1 MRLVRFQRNGDTL
14 PRHGALVGDDR
25 VLDFTAPAA
34 DLHQPRELL
43 AWCDLNGAA
52 LPAALELARQ
62 LELQP
67 SRREELVAALLPREE
82 VRLLAPVDMPGKV
95 ICIGLNYRDHAAES
109 GMEIPER
116 PLVFSKFGSC
126 VVGPDDAVR
135 LPEGESQTDYEAELA
150 FVIGRHASRV
160 PLERAMEHV
169 LGYTNANDVS
179 ARAFQFADGQWTRG
193 KACDTFCP
201 LGPFLLTA
209 DEVADPHQL
218 RIGLR
223 LNGRTMQDSRT
234 DQLVFGIPELVVAL
248 SGFVTLE
255 PGDVVLTG
263 TPPGVGFARKPPVYL
278 QDGDVMEVEIEGL
291 GVLRN
296 TVSGSLI

>member
-1 MRLVRFQRNGDTL
+1 MKLVRFQRNGDTI
-14 PRHGALVGDDR
+14 PRHGALIGDDL

-34 DLHQPRELL
+34 DLHQPHDLL

-52 LPAALELARQ
+52 LPAALELAHQ
-62 LELQP
+62 LETTP
-67 SRREELVAALLPREE
+67 SRREELAAALLPLSE
-82 VRLLAPVDMPGKV
+82 VKLLAPVDMPGKV
-95 ICIGLNYRDHAAES
+95 ICIGLNYRDHAEES

-135 LPEGESQTDYEAELA
+135 LPKGHSETDYEAELA
-150 FVIGRHASRV
+150 FVVGRHASHV
-160 PLERAMEHV
+160 PLERALDHV
-169 LGYTNANDVS
+169 LGYACANDVS

-201 LGPFLLTA
+201 LGPFVATT
-209 DEVADPHQL
+209 DEVPAPEKL

-223 LNGRTMQDSRT
+223 LNGETMQDSST
-234 DQLVFGIPELVVAL
+234 DQLVFGIAELVASL
-248 SGFVTLE
+248 SEFITLE
-255 PGDVVLTG
+255 PGDLVLTG

-278 QDGDVMEVEIEGL
+278 ADGDVMEVEIEGL

-296 TVSGSLI
+296 PVAG

>member
-1 MRLVRFQRNGDTL
+1 MKLVRFQRNGDTT
-14 PRHGALVGDDR
+14 PRHGALIGEDL

-34 DLHQPRELL
+34 DLHQPHDLL

-52 LPAALELARQ
+52 LPAALDLAHQ
-62 LELQP
+62 LEIQP
-67 SRREELVAALLPREE
+67 SRREELAAALLPRAE
-82 VRLLAPVDMPGKV
+82 VKLLAPVDVPGKV
-95 ICIGLNYRDHAAES
+95 ICIGLNYRDHAEES
-109 GMEIPER
+109 GMDIPER

-135 LPEGESQTDYEAELA
+135 LPRGDSETDYEAELA
-150 FVIGRHASRV
+150 FVVGRHASHV

-169 LGYTNANDVS
+169 LGYACANDVS

-201 LGPFLLTA
+201 LGPYLATA
-209 DEVADPHQL
+209 DEVPEPEQL

-223 LNGRTMQDSRT
+223 LNGETMQDSST
-234 DQLVFGIPELVVAL
+234 DQLVFGIAELVSSL
-248 SGFVTLE
+248 SEFVTLE
-255 PGDVVLTG
+255 PGDLVLTG

-278 QDGDVMEVEIEGL
+278 KDGDLMEVEIEGL

-296 TVSGSLI
+296 PVQG

>member
-1 MRLVRFQRNGDTL
+1 VKLVRFQRNGDTT
-14 PRHGALVGDDR
+14 PRHGALIGEDL

-34 DLHQPRELL
+34 DLHQPHDLL

-52 LPAALELARQ
+52 LPAALDLAHQ
-62 LELQP
+62 LEIQP
-67 SRREELVAALLPREE
+67 SRREELAAALLPRAE
-82 VRLLAPVDMPGKV
+82 VKLLAPVDVPGKV
-95 ICIGLNYRDHAAES
+95 ICIGLNYRDHAEES
-109 GMEIPER
+109 GMDIPER

-135 LPEGESQTDYEAELA
+135 LPRGDSETDYEAELA
-150 FVIGRHASRV
+150 FVVGRHASHV

-169 LGYTNANDVS
+169 LGYACANDVS

-201 LGPFLLTA
+201 LGPYLATA
-209 DEVADPHQL
+209 DEVPEPEQL

-223 LNGRTMQDSRT
+223 LNGETMQDSST
-234 DQLVFGIPELVVAL
+234 DQLVFGIAELVSSL
-248 SGFVTLE
+248 SEFVTLE
-255 PGDVVLTG
+255 PGDLVLTG

-278 QDGDVMEVEIEGL
+278 KDGDLMEVEIEGL

-296 TVSGSLI
+296 PVQG